1 MRNSNVNKGKKL
13 SKSELKMIQGGLGTY
28 PCAPNGYCKY
38 IGPGCR
44 EEKCQ
49 LPVPLEPIDPD
60 GPIVL
65 PEPGSL

>member
-38 IGPGCR
+38 IGPGA
-44 EEKCQ
+44 EKRNASYRY
-49 LPVPLEPIDPD
+49 L
-60 GPIVL
+60 
-65 PEPGSL
+65 